1 MMRLMKFAKKLFA
14 VLLCLLLLPGFSSP
28 AQAQQAIP
36 KVTLNDES
44 ILPESSQDGF
54 ALYVMPLLGADC
66 MLLSVNGRWMLVDMG
81 KKNDFPVIK
90 AVLDRLEVKKVDIAF
105 NTHPHSDHIGSM
117 ALLAQEVEVGRFFT
131 VYPED
136 FSGDSILQR
145 STMKHLKAAGIPV
158 ETMMDGSRFSLGE
171 AQFIVMKTTHQ
182 NVNGSSAMLHVQ
194 FGETSFLLAADVN
207 RSAQNRLAVN
217 YGEQLKA
224 DVLKYPHHGQ
234 EKLDQGFME
243 AVSPEFALITHG
255 SLNTM
260 EAQKW
265 LDSYEVPFLFA
276 SWGVI
281 TAFSDGQIIT
291 LYQEMTEESLGFKE
305 RWEKNRQQK

>member
-1 MMRLMKFAKKLFA
+1 MKFSKKSFA
-14 VLLCLLLLPGFSSP
+14 VLLCFLLLPGFSAP
-28 AQAQQAIP
+28 ARAQQAIP
-36 KVTLNDES
+36 KVVLNEES

-81 KKNDFPVIK
+81 KKNDFPAIK
-90 AVLDRLEVKKVDIAF
+90 AVLDRLGVKKVDIAF

-117 ALLAQEVEVGRFFT
+117 ALLAQEVEVGRFITF
-131 VYPED
+131 YPED

-158 ETMMDGSRFSLGE
+158 ETMTDGSRFSLGE
-171 AQFIVMKTTHQ
+171 AQFLVMKTTHK

-194 FGETSFLLAADVN
+194 YGETSFLLAADVN

-217 YGEQLKA
+217 HGEQLKA

-260 EAQKW
+260 EGQKW
-265 LDSYEVPFLFA
+265 LDRHEVPFLFA

-281 TAFSDGQIIT
+281 TAFSDGQTIT

-305 RWEKNRQQK
+305 RWEKDRQQK

>member
-1 MMRLMKFAKKLFA
+1 MKFAKKLFA
-14 VLLCLLLLPGFSSP
+14 LLLCLSLLPNLSAP
-28 AQAQQAIP
+28 ARAQQSIP
-36 KVTLNDES
+36 QVVLYEES

-66 MLLSVNGRWMLVDMG
+66 MLLSINGRWMLVDMG
-81 KKNDFPVIK
+81 KKNDYPVIK
-90 AVLDRLEVKKVDIAF
+90 AVLDRLEVKKIDIAF

-117 ALLAQEVEVGRFFT
+117 ALLAQEVEVGRFIT

-136 FSGDSILQR
+136 FSGDSVLQR
-145 STMKHLKAAGIPV
+145 STMKHLKAAGIEV

-171 AQFIVMKTTHQ
+171 ARFTVMKTNHQ
-182 NVNGSSAMLHVQ
+182 NVNGSSAMLHIL

-207 RSAQNRLAVN
+207 RAAQNRLAVN

-255 SLNTM
+255 SLNTL
-260 EAQKW
+260 EGQNW

-281 TAFSDGQIIT
+281 TVLSDGQAIAVW
-291 LYQEMTEESLGFKE
+291 QEMTEESLGYKE